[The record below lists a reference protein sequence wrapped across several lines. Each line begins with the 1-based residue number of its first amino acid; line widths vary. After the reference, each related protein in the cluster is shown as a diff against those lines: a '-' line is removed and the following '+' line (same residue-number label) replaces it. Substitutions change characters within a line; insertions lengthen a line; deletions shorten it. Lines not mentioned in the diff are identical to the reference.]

1 MQLATGV
8 GLLVSARSN
17 PSPVFSRF
25 RRGRYTGGVKQVWSS
40 RGEGWGCRPGLARKI
55 STDRGGLSQSP
66 PFFLVR
72 APTIGFVPL
81 LRGFAQIRA
90 RLRMFI
96 QLPRAPHQNRLEQH
110 RGGHRA

>member
-25 RRGRYTGGVKQVWSS
+25 RRGCYTGGVKQVGRRAG
-40 RGEGWGCRPGLARKI
+40 RGGDVAGALREKI